1 MTARIVDM
9 SKPAPGLATQPADTA
24 NSPSLATTLDPLD
37 QALLNLLQAN
47 ARLSTAELA
56 RQTGA
61 ARTTVLA
68 RLARL
73 ERQGVIAGYGV
84 RLGRSVAPPLIQA
97 QVNVA
102 VAPRSGPLIV
112 RAMQRMLEV
121 RQILA
126 VSGVHDLSVRLACAS
141 PEELDQVID
150 RIGTLEGVV
159 RTETSVIL
167 GVKFDRDATT

>member
-1 MTARIVDM
+1 MT
-9 SKPAPGLATQPADTA
+9 
-24 NSPSLATTLDPLD
+24 SPTPDALD
-37 QALLNLLQAN
+37 QALLALLQAN
-47 ARLSTAELA
+47 ARLSAAELA

-68 RLARL
+68 RIARM
-73 ERQGVIAGYGV
+73 ERQGVIAGYSV
-84 RLGRSVAPPLIQA
+84 RLGQALVPALIQA
-97 QVNVA
+97 QVNVV

-126 VSGVHDLSVRLACAS
+126 VSGTYDLSVRLACAS
-141 PEELDQVID
+141 PEALDRVLD

-167 GVKFDRDATT
+167 GVKFDRDAAP